1 MYTDKDKEMVIKY
14 LKRHYPISRV
24 KIDNKFKRAIVLN
37 NGETYQL
44 NNKANHNNLKTNLI
58 KTLNLVFSFDEAFCR
73 NILNNFLPL

>member
-14 LKRHYPISRV
+14 LQRHYPISRV

-44 NNKANHNNLKTNLI
+44 NNKANHNNLKTLYHFHKINQLI
-58 KTLNLVFSFDEAFCR
+58 FPLVK
-73 NILNNFLPL
+73 